1 MYFVVHTG
9 KDAGSGDLSMPITLF
24 QRTGAVVSPFDAV
37 VIIDDEDDED
47 DDDDDDAACI
57 NKNIYHDI
65 EVKLLKIRSYM
76 EVLVRVTSSNSEREP
91 ASE

>member
-47 DDDDDDAACI
+47 DDDDDAACI
-57 NKNIYHDI
+57 NKNIYHGS

-76 EVLVRVTSSNSEREP
+76 QVLVRVTSSN
-91 ASE
+91 